1 MRPLATRSIVCH
13 VSSGRVQSGVEA
25 SMAVE
30 MAAKKT
36 DIERE
41 ESVGDL
47 MTVSSSVVVRAPC
60 PPFPCSEKA
69 SLNSRMFPP

>member
-1 MRPLATRSIVCH
+1 
-13 VSSGRVQSGVEA
+13 
-25 SMAVE
+25 MAVE